1 MMLLGHQENSVV
13 NKTVACLRYKTL
25 SVTPVPLPRACAK
38 AKAALDALTL
48 AIGAARKS
56 SGRRKSSS
64 ADRHS
69 SKESVDC
76 EWQPA

>member
-1 MMLLGHQENSVV
+1 MLRGHQENSVD
-13 NKTVACLRYKTL
+13 NKMVACLRYKTL
-25 SVTPVPLPRACAK
+25 SVTLAPLPRAYAE
-38 AKAALDALTL
+38 AALDALTL

-64 ADRHS
+64 AERHS